1 MTTVNMFKLAM
12 RDEIPRR
19 CFFKKFF
26 KMVHRTVVQGQ
37 GKFREISKR
46 INIRRN
52 SFFKKTA
59 GNLYVGGF
67 WAEKSRDANGFSI

>member
-1 MTTVNMFKLAM
+1 MGLRLSEYSRLNSFININLKWNKNFQKIA
-12 RDEIPRR
+12 
-19 CFFKKFF
+19 
-26 KMVHRTVVQGQ
+26 
-37 GKFREISKR
+37 KR

-67 WAEKSRDANGFSI
+67 WGEKSRDANGFSI

>member
-1 MTTVNMFKLAM
+1 MFKVYL
-12 RDEIPRR
+12 
-19 CFFKKFF
+19 
-26 KMVHRTVVQGQ
+26 TVMHSQGQ
-37 GKFREISKR
+37 R

-67 WAEKSRDANGFSI
+67 WGEKSRGANGFWI